1 MRTERRPERRGGGR
15 SVLDGGG
22 REGMALTCWCC
33 ASVCV
38 CVYKWV
44 RERVIWRRRRPTYVT
59 ACCHWG
65 SDALCMW
72 DCVCVPLWSV
82 CVNCSVFWGW
92 IWHIYSVLCYF
103 DLGPLTSFIVVLST
117 ALSLS
122 GKRCWKNCRT
132 VLHSHFQ
139 TESRPSSILLLIR
152 HFNFPLWVRI
162 ESCESWDGWLILS
175 RSPKRVSHVN

>member
-1 MRTERRPERRGGGR
+1 MLPLGK
-15 SVLDGGG
+15 
-22 REGMALTCWCC
+22 WCF
-33 ASVCV
+33 
-38 CVYKWV
+38 VYVK
-44 RERVIWRRRRPTYVT
+44 
-59 ACCHWG
+59 
-65 SDALCMW
+65 L
-72 DCVCVPLWSV
+72 CVCVPLWSV

-92 IWHIYSVLCYF
+92 IWHIYGVLCYF

-117 ALSLS
+117 ALSHS

-132 VLHSHFQ
+132 ALHSHSQ

-175 RSPKRVSHVN
+175 RSPKRVSHVNYSGTNGNSWVWVTSAIITILEIKSTVKNRNETWAYKPGFVTV